1 MSNKITEISEQIKT
15 LKDITFGEIFTQ
27 QLKASKIPFPEK
39 FEHYIEQLIENAQF
53 TQNSKL
59 KVLSADKQSDGWH
72 IGLMGQPFSYIELD
86 NEHYNFPANGHMD
99 IVIPLKESEPFFV
112 AKYTWLPYDEAF
124 EASYTKPQDD
134 QYFNSIIN
142 SVSFPEKQYKGTIE
156 YGYLI
161 AADEKNLII
170 FNSSSTQISGSLE
183 NGYTI
188 QGLLP
193 EFTFTVGN
201 KEFTSDSSGM
211 ITITTKEA
219 FEIVN
224 TYNEQKSTIP
234 IVSKYNG
241 VLKDHIKKEDE
252 APFYTE
258 NYFDQNNYTPTDLN
272 VFRPIG
278 NTYYNRTN
286 VPLEVEYLGETSTIS
301 VDGSKELNTTFDT
314 VEKLKTI
321 KANAT
326 DKFKI
331 KNTFNY
337 PWNKEF
343 TIDRLTSIL
352 DKDLFAN
359 YIRSNQ
365 KLDVSIEALGKTY
378 YDTNNYD
385 LYSIYNGDSFN
396 PTKEFLK
403 TIPADAT
410 ELGITIKDTFD
421 YPWKTFIKCD
431 TVTQTILDKDYLI
444 NQIKNNRNSIALTTE
459 TLGQTFNDISSAY
472 FFINSN
478 SDTPS
483 KEFLET
489 VDEHTTELG
498 VTIKDEFTY
507 PWKKFLHVQSFDKF
521 LDKNYIINNY
531 SIYYSAYDDI
541 GYYFT
546 GYPNYSYTFNNKE
559 LVLDSSYQT
568 VISYKDIYNY
578 LKNKNNNIL
587 SFSIDINSNYYNRI
601 VNIDN
606 LINFNNI
613 IGGMFYVN
621 ISNKTITNKAGIKK
635 LKAYTNSPNDGIVY
649 TLPEEETFSY
659 YNLLPTE
666 LKFKNKF
673 NDVNSTYM
681 NIADDDC
688 TNSTFLSQ
696 YIVTITSDMLAKE
709 VCFNNLSLSYSN
721 GHQKLSLNLAD
732 NFSDLKQYILDHYE
746 IVTVNGNKYNITETS
761 DGFIIDDKIKN
772 EMLFASD
779 GLTISLIHKNDTN
792 NEFIKKENETIYSY
806 NITGNASLAT
816 NIYQN
821 LNTLNKVYDNTK
833 NGFNFEEIP
842 ITQIIIDTPS
852 SSETAADLQISDINK
867 FTGMKTLYYADKV
880 NNIDIKKIIDSNEII
895 TAINSMK
902 YYRDISDGNGH
913 IIINYNTESESNKV
927 FDINIGVNVI
937 YGIIYG
943 YNVDNLKDKL

>member
-1 MSNKITEISEQIKT
+1 MSNKITEISEQIKA

-59 KVLSADKQSDGWH
+59 EVLSANKQSDGWH
-72 IGLMGQPFSYIELD
+72 IDLMGQPFSYIELD
-86 NEHYNFPANGHMD
+86 NEHYNFPANGRTN
-99 IVIPLKESEPFFV
+99 IVVPLKESEPFFV
-112 AKYTWLPYDEAF
+112 AKYTWLPYDESF
-124 EASYTKPQDD
+124 EDSYTKPQDD

-142 SVSFPEKQYKGTIE
+142 SVSFPEKQDKGTIE
-156 YGYLI
+156 VGYLI
-161 AADEKNLII
+161 YSNDKDQLLFIGNNIYI
-170 FNSSSTQISGSLE
+170 RGSLE
-183 NGYTI
+183 NNYGIDGLFPDFTYTI
-188 QGLLP
+188 
-193 EFTFTVGN
+193 GN
-201 KEFTSDSSGM
+201 KEFTSDSSG
-211 ITITTKEA
+211 TINFTTKEA
-219 FEIVN
+219 FEIIN
-224 TYNEQKSTIP
+224 AYNEQKDALSVTG
-234 IVSKYNG
+234 KYNG
-241 VLKDHIKKEDE
+241 VLKDHIAKEKDIV
-252 APFYTE
+252 FQ
-258 NYFDQNNYTPTDLN
+258 NYPNFLELDVLKPSDSSNS
-272 VFRPIG
+272 
-278 NTYYNRTN
+278 TYYNKTN
-286 VPLEVEYLGETSTIS
+286 VPLEVEYLGETSTIP
-301 VDGSKELNTTFDT
+301 VDGSKELKTTFNT
-314 VEKLKTI
+314 VEDLKTI

-343 TIDRLTSIL
+343 TISNLTSIL
-352 DKDLFAN
+352 DKDLFTN
-359 YIRSNQ
+359 YIKNNQ
-365 KLDVSIEALGKTY
+365 SLDVSIEALGQTY
-378 YDTNNYD
+378 GDTSNYS
-385 LYSIYNGDSFN
+385 LYYIYNGNDIGL
-396 PTKEFLK
+396 TKEYLK
-403 TIPADAT
+403 TIPASAT

-444 NQIKNNRNSIALTTE
+444 NQIKNNQNSIALTTE
-459 TLGQTFNDISSAY
+459 VLGKTFNDISSAY
-472 FFINSN
+472 SFINDN
-478 SDTPS
+478 SATPS

-531 SIYYSAYDDI
+531 SIYYSTYDYI

-559 LVLDSSYQT
+559 LVLNSSYQT

-578 LKNKNNNIL
+578 LKNKNNSTL
-587 SFSIDINSNYYNRI
+587 SFTININSNYYNKTI
-601 VNIDN
+601 NIDN

-613 IGGMFYVN
+613 IGKLFYVDV
-621 ISNKTITNKAGIKK
+621 SNKTVTNKAGIKK
-635 LKAYTNSPNDGIVY
+635 LKAYTSSTDNGIVY

-659 YNLLPTE
+659 YNLLSTE

-673 NDVNSTYM
+673 NDVSNTYL

-688 TNSTFLSQ
+688 TNSLFLSQ
-696 YIVTITSDMLAKE
+696 YITAVTSNMLAKE
-709 VCFNNLSLSYSN
+709 LCFDSLSPSYSD
-721 GHQKLSLNLAD
+721 GHQKLSLNLSSD
-732 NFSDLKQYILDHYE
+732 FSDLKQYMLDNYE
-746 IVTVNGNKYNITETS
+746 VVTGNGNKYSITKAS

-779 GLTISLIHKNDTN
+779 GLTISLIHKNDIN

-806 NITGNASLAT
+806 NITNNTNLAT
-816 NIYQN
+816 SIYRN
-821 LNTLNKVYDNTK
+821 LETLNKVYDNTK

-880 NNIDIKKIIDSNEII
+880 NNVDIKKIIDSNEII

-927 FDINIGVNVI
+927 FDINIGINII

>member
-1 MSNKITEISEQIKT
+1 MSNKITEISEQIKA
-15 LKDITFGEIFTQ
+15 LKDITFSEIFTQ

-72 IGLMGQPFSYIELD
+72 IDLMGQPFSYIELD
-86 NEHYNFPANGHMD
+86 NEHYNFPANGRMD

-142 SVSFPEKQYKGTIE
+142 SVSFPEKQDKGTIE
-156 YGYLI
+156 VGYLI
-161 AADEKNLII
+161 GTVNKDQLLFIGGQPSI
-170 FNSSSTQISGSLE
+170 FGTID

-201 KEFTSDSSGM
+201 KEFTSDSSGT
-211 ITITTKEA
+211 ITITTKEV

-224 TYNEQKSTIP
+224 AYNEQRSTLP
-234 IVSKYNG
+234 VVGKYNG
-241 VLKDHIKKEDE
+241 ILKDHIVKEDE
-252 APFYTE
+252 ASFEESYNFLELDAFKPSDSS
-258 NYFDQNNYTPTDLN
+258 NS
-272 VFRPIG
+272 
-278 NTYYNRTN
+278 TYYNRTN
-286 VPLEVEYLGETSTIS
+286 VPLEIEYLGETSTIP
-301 VDGSKELNTTFDT
+301 VDGSKEFNITFNT
-314 VEKLKTI
+314 VEQLKTI

-352 DKDLFAN
+352 DKDLFVN
-359 YIRSNQ
+359 YIMSGRG
-365 KLDVSIEALGKTY
+365 LDVSIEALGQA
-378 YDTNNYD
+378 YDNTNDYG
-385 LYSIYNGDSFN
+385 LYSIYKGNDIGL
-396 PTKEFLK
+396 TKEYLK
-403 TIPADAT
+403 TIPANAT

-444 NQIKNNRNSIALTTE
+444 NQIKNNQNKIALTTE
-459 TLGQTFNDISSAY
+459 ALGKTFNDISSAY
-472 FFINSN
+472 SFINSN
-478 SDTPS
+478 IVTPS

-507 PWKKFLHVQSFDKF
+507 PWKKFLHIQSFDKF

-531 SIYYSAYDDI
+531 SIYYSTYNDI
-541 GYYFT
+541 GYYFR

-559 LVLDSSYQT
+559 LALNSSYQT

-578 LKNKNNNIL
+578 LKNKNNSTL
-587 SFSIDINSNYYNRI
+587 SFTVNINSNYYNKTI
-601 VNIDN
+601 NIDN

-613 IGGMFYVN
+613 INKLFYVDVN
-621 ISNKTITNKAGIKK
+621 NKTVTNKAGIKK

-659 YNLLPTE
+659 YNLLSTE

-673 NDVNSTYM
+673 NDVSNTYL

-688 TNSTFLSQ
+688 TNSLFLSQ
-696 YIVTITSDMLAKE
+696 YVTAVTSNMLAKE
-709 VCFNNLSLSYSN
+709 LCFNNLSPNYSDE
-721 GHQKLSLNLAD
+721 HQKLSLNLSSD
-732 NFSDLKQYILDHYE
+732 FSDLKQYIVDHYE
-746 IVTVNGNKYNITETS
+746 VVTGNGNKYNITETS

-772 EMLFASD
+772 EMLFAGD

-806 NITGNASLAT
+806 NITGNTNLAT
-816 NIYQN
+816 SIYRN
-821 LNTLNKVYDNTK
+821 LETLNKVYDNTK

-842 ITQIIIDTPS
+842 ITRIIIDTPS

-902 YYRDISDGNGH
+902 YYRDISDDNGH

-927 FDINIGVNVI
+927 FDINIGINVI

>member
-1 MSNKITEISEQIKT
+1 MSNKITEISEQIKA

-39 FEHYIEQLIENAQF
+39 FEYYIEQLIENAQF

-59 KVLSADKQSDGWH
+59 EILSADKQSDGWH
-72 IGLMGQPFSYIELD
+72 IDLMGQPFSYIELD
-86 NEHYNFPANGHMD
+86 NEHYNFPANGRMD

-112 AKYTWLPYDEAF
+112 AKYTWLPYDESF

-142 SVSFPEKQYKGTIE
+142 SVSFPEKQDKGTIE
-156 YGYLI
+156 VGYLVGTVNKDQLLFI
-161 AADEKNLII
+161 GGQP
-170 FNSSSTQISGSLE
+170 SISGNIY

-188 QGLLP
+188 QRLLP

-211 ITITTKEA
+211 ITITTKEV

-224 TYNEQKSTIP
+224 AYNEQRSTLPVIG
-234 IVSKYNG
+234 KYNG
-241 VLKDHIKKEDE
+241 ILKDHIVKEDE
-252 APFYTE
+252 ASFKESY
-258 NYFDQNNYTPTDLN
+258 NFLDTDIFKPSDSSN
-272 VFRPIG
+272 S
-278 NTYYNRTN
+278 TYYNRTN
-286 VPLEVEYLGETSTIS
+286 VPLEVEYLGETSTIP
-301 VDGSKELNTTFDT
+301 VDGSKELNMTFNT
-314 VEKLKTI
+314 VEELKTI

-326 DKFKI
+326 NKFKI

-352 DKDLFAN
+352 DKDLFVN
-359 YIRSNQ
+359 YIRSSQ
-365 KLDVSIEALGKTY
+365 GLDVSIEALGQAY
-378 YDTNNYD
+378 GNTNDYD
-385 LYSIYNGDSFN
+385 LYSIYNGNDIGL
-396 PTKEFLK
+396 TKEYLK
-403 TIPADAT
+403 TIPANAT

-444 NQIKNNRNSIALTTE
+444 NQIKNNQNSIALTTE
-459 TLGQTFNDISSAY
+459 ALGQTFNDISSAY
-472 FFINSN
+472 SFINSN
-478 SDTPS
+478 IVTPS

-507 PWKKFLHVQSFDKF
+507 PWKKFLHIQSFDKF

-531 SIYYSAYDDI
+531 NIYYSMYDDI
-541 GYYFT
+541 GYYFR

-559 LVLDSSYQT
+559 LVLNSSYQI

-578 LKNKNNNIL
+578 LKNKNNSTL
-587 SFSIDINSNYYNRI
+587 SFTVNINSNYYNKTI
-601 VNIDN
+601 NIDN

-613 IGGMFYVN
+613 INKLFYVDV
-621 ISNKTITNKAGIKK
+621 SNETVTNKAGIKK
-635 LKAYTNSPNDGIVY
+635 LKAYTSSTDNGIVY

-659 YNLLPTE
+659 YNLLSTE

-673 NDVNSTYM
+673 NDVSNTYL

-688 TNSTFLSQ
+688 TNSLFLSQ
-696 YIVTITSDMLAKE
+696 YIAAVTSNMLAKK
-709 VCFNNLSLSYSN
+709 VCFNNLSPSYSD

-732 NFSDLKQYILDHYE
+732 NFSDLKQYIADHYE
-746 IVTVNGNKYNITETS
+746 IVTANGNKYNITETS

-772 EMLFASD
+772 EMLFAGD

-806 NITGNASLAT
+806 NITDNTNLAT
-816 NIYQN
+816 SIYRN
-821 LNTLNKVYDNTK
+821 LETLNKVYDNTK

-852 SSETAADLQISDINK
+852 SSETAANLPISDINK

-927 FDINIGVNVI
+927 FDINIGINVI

-943 YNVDNLKDKL
+943 YNVDNLKDKA

>member
-1 MSNKITEISEQIKT
+1 MSNKITEISEQIKA

-27 QLKASKIPFPEK
+27 QLKALKIPFPEK
-39 FEHYIEQLIENAQF
+39 FEHYIEQLIENVRF

-59 KVLSADKQSDGWH
+59 EALSADKQSDGWH
-72 IGLMGQPFSYIELD
+72 INLMGQPFSYIELD
-86 NEHYNFPANGHMD
+86 NEHYNFPANGRMD
-99 IVIPLKESEPFFV
+99 IVIPLKEKEPFFV

-124 EASYTKPQDD
+124 EANYTKPQDD

-142 SVSFPEKQYKGTIE
+142 SVSFPEKQDKGTIE
-156 YGYLI
+156 VGYLI
-161 AADEKNLII
+161 GTGNKDQLLFIR
-170 FNSSSTQISGSLE
+170 SQPSISGNIY

-201 KEFTSDSSGM
+201 KEFTSDSSGT
-211 ITITTKEA
+211 ITITTKEV

-224 TYNEQKSTIP
+224 AYNEQRSTLP
-234 IVSKYNG
+234 VVGKYNG
-241 VLKDHIKKEDE
+241 ILKDHIVKENE
-252 APFYTE
+252 ASFEESY
-258 NYFDQNNYTPTDLN
+258 NFLDTDI
-272 VFRPIG
+272 FKPSDSG
-278 NTYYNRTN
+278 NSTYYNRTN
-286 VPLEVEYLGETSTIS
+286 VPLEVEYLGETSTIP

-326 DKFKI
+326 NKFKI

-359 YIRSNQ
+359 YIRSSQ
-365 KLDVSIEALGKTY
+365 RLDVSIEALGKTY
-378 YDTNNYD
+378 YDTNNHD
-385 LYSIYNGDSFN
+385 LYSIYNGNSFSL
-396 PTKEFLK
+396 TKEFLK

-444 NQIKNNRNSIALTTE
+444 NQIKNDQSSIALTTE
-459 TLGQTFNDISSAY
+459 ALGQTFNNISSAY
-472 FFINSN
+472 FFINTS
-478 SDTPS
+478 SSTPS

-507 PWKKFLHVQSFDKF
+507 PWKKFLHVQRFDKF

-531 SIYYSAYDDI
+531 SIYYSWYDDI
-541 GYYFT
+541 GYYFK

-568 VISYKDIYNY
+568 VISYKDIYQY
-578 LKNKNNNIL
+578 LKNKNNSIL
-587 SFSIDINSNYYNRI
+587 SFTVDINSNYYNKTI
-601 VNIDN
+601 NIDN
-606 LINFNNI
+606 INIFNNI
-613 IGGMFYVN
+613 INKLFYVDV
-621 ISNKTITNKAGIKK
+621 SNETVTNKAGIKK
-635 LKAYTNSPNDGIVY
+635 LKAYTSSTDNGIVY
-649 TLPEEETFSY
+649 TLPEEKTFSY

-673 NDVNSTYM
+673 NNVSNIYL

-688 TNSTFLSQ
+688 TNSIFLSQ
-696 YIVTITSDMLAKE
+696 YVATVTSNILAKE
-709 VCFNNLSLSYSN
+709 LCFDHLSPSYSD

-746 IVTVNGNKYNITETS
+746 IVTVNGNKYNITEAS
-761 DGFIIDDKIKN
+761 YGFIIDDKIKN
-772 EMLFASD
+772 EMLFASN

-806 NITGNASLAT
+806 NITNNNNLAT
-816 NIYQN
+816 SIYQN
-821 LNTLNKVYDNTK
+821 LETLNKVYDNTK
-833 NGFNFEEIP
+833 NGFNFVEIP
-842 ITQIIIDTPS
+842 ITQILIETPS
-852 SSETAADLQISDINK
+852 SLETAIDLPISDINK
-867 FTGMKTLYYADKV
+867 FTGMKTLYYADKA
-880 NNIDIKKIIDSNEII
+880 NNTDIKKLIDSNEII
-895 TAINSMK
+895 TIINSMK
-902 YYRDISDGNGH
+902 YYKDNSDGNGH
-913 IIINYNTESESNKV
+913 IVINYNTESESNKV
-927 FDINIGVNVI
+927 FDINIGINII